1 MMTESVTIVVDGTSD
16 DAIHL
21 DESLNWDRE
30 LRGWARLVPGATP
43 EGTLGADLTQL
54 LVTLESGG
62 MAAAFASVLVAWIK
76 TRAGSVTV
84 KVTRRDGTAIELKA
98 DRVRGLKPEDLQ
110 KQIAQLAAMSWPHE
124 ASATAP
130 GDEPTDGNA

>member
-1 MMTESVTIVVDGTSD
+1 MTESLTLVLDGTSD

-21 DESLNWDRE
+21 DESLNWNRE
-30 LRGWARLVPGATP
+30 LRGWARLVPGAAP
-43 EGTLGADLTQL
+43 EGTLGTDLTQL

-62 MAAAFASVLVAWIK
+62 MAAAFASVLVTWMK

-84 KVTRRDGTAIELKA
+84 KVTRKDGTAIELKA

-110 KQIAQLAAMSWPHE
+110 TQIAQLAAMSWPYE
-124 ASATAP
+124 ASAATPEDKA
-130 GDEPTDGNA
+130 DDGNA